1 MDVWTVSTKNT
12 VSQTTTLQ
20 NNKKTEFFSFRS
32 IRAGYSFFAWG
43 KGVIA
48 LTKSVR
54 PERMTENIAIYDFKL
69 STEDIVKIEALDMEE
84 SAIFDHD
91 DP

>member
-1 MDVWTVSTKNT
+1 MV
-12 VSQTTTLQ
+12 
-20 NNKKTEFFSFRS
+20 
-32 IRAGYSFFAWG
+32 
-43 KGVIA
+43 A

-69 STEDIVKIEALDMEE
+69 HTEDIVKIEALDMEE
-84 SAIFDHD
+84 SAFFDHD